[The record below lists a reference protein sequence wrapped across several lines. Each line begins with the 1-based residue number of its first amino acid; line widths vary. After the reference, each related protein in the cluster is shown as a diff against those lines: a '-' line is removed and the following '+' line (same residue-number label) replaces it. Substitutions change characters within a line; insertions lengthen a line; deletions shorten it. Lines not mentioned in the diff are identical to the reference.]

1 MKPMDY
7 ESQYVKQ
14 DIPYKEY
21 VNAIKEII
29 NNFRKYTSW
38 QWNEKL
44 NYKKQSDKLY
54 RILKGT

>member
-1 MKPMDY
+1 MDY